1 MRATCPLFLAILAGC
16 STNSAT
22 TPPVSALIQTS
33 VATPNLVNGSF
44 DFTGTYNPP
53 GYTNPPTGWSVSG
66 IPVDSGGED
75 VGAAPFD
82 AGGFWDNGTIPG
94 QGTSGSVAFIQRSG
108 SISQMLS
115 GLVPGHTYQIK
126 YYENARDYLSS
137 EDQEPLVT
145 AFVGQST
152 IVPQHSVYAV
162 QSDNPWKLQ
171 TGTFTATAPDEL
183 LTLEAQPSQSGAD
196 TTALFAQM
204 SISLTTGPS
213 QTIASAGNTA
223 PSPNATPPSTNTSDN
238 VQTGTSSQPPPS
250 KVASSAQAEAA
261 TTQQGGTCSYPFG
274 LSIRTI
280 SQEAVVL
287 RDGEEISN
295 FWGKPMLGGPEKT
308 KQAIAMLEQQ
318 LRPGGVAEA
327 LNATMPLPSYATASA
342 FFQRP
347 EGEGLFLFG
356 NNGCATEVAIVNPLG
371 LFTTTPEHY
380 FLAPSQ
386 FITP

>member
-1 MRATCPLFLAILAGC
+1 MIPERCNRIELYTILDGKMRATCPLFLAILAGC

-145 AFVGQST
+145 VLGNHPAW
-152 IVPQHSVYAV
+152 A
-162 QSDNPWKLQ
+162 
-171 TGTFTATAPDEL
+171 
-183 LTLEAQPSQSGAD
+183 
-196 TTALFAQM
+196 
-204 SISLTTGPS
+204 
-213 QTIASAGNTA
+213 AG
-223 PSPNATPPSTNTSDN
+223 
-238 VQTGTSSQPPPS
+238 
-250 KVASSAQAEAA
+250 
-261 TTQQGGTCSYPFG
+261 
-274 LSIRTI
+274 L
-280 SQEAVVL
+280 
-287 RDGEEISN
+287 
-295 FWGKPMLGGPEKT
+295 
-308 KQAIAMLEQQ
+308 
-318 LRPGGVAEA
+318 
-327 LNATMPLPSYATASA
+327 
-342 FFQRP
+342 
-347 EGEGLFLFG
+347 
-356 NNGCATEVAIVNPLG
+356 
-371 LFTTTPEHY
+371 
-380 FLAPSQ
+380 
-386 FITP
+386 